1 MRIDGVAV
9 PPGLIASGKTY
20 TLILEDDGLYVLHTG
35 PAGRDV
41 RTRGL
46 AEYAAVSM
54 VRSAQAKKIA
64 AGEARIDDT
73 PLDELVKEKHSKF
86 VRKDEIESL
95 QLNKGMPPVL
105 KFVSQQGK
113 YKFHFTAT
121 PREVVEEFVEKLQS

>member
-1 MRIDGVAV
+1 MRIDKVAV

-20 TLILEDDGLYVLHTG
+20 TLILQDDGLYVLHTG

-41 RTRGL
+41 RARGL
-46 AEYAAVSM
+46 AEQAAVSL

-64 AGEARIDDT
+64 AGEARVDNA

-86 VRKDEIESL
+86 IRKDEIESL
-95 QLNKGMPPVL
+95 QLNKGTPPIL
-105 KFVSQQGK
+105 KFASQQGK

>member
-1 MRIDGVAV
+1 MRIDRVAV

-20 TLILEDDGLYVLHTG
+20 TLILQDDGLYVLHTG

-41 RTRGL
+41 RARGL
-46 AEYAAVSM
+46 TEQAAVSM
-54 VRSAQAKKIA
+54 VRKAHALLLA
-64 AGEARIDDT
+64 AGEEKVDNT

-86 VRKDEIESL
+86 IRKDEIESL
-95 QLNKGMPPVL
+95 QLNKGVPPVL
-105 KFVSQQGK
+105 KFVSQQGM